1 MGCDTEYKTNT
12 KSTETNKKHPLFSL
26 CGNRGCFTL
35 YDLFFL
41 GLVCQAVNEP
51 RDEETQCKAQ
61 HKAAQHIGGEVHI
74 QVQPGKGD
82 EIPWPGGEKAMKAA
96 STSAGTPNFRFCSQS
111 AKAAA
116 KAEAVCPEG
125 KECPWGRLTR
135 MVIAVFTS
143 QGRGRANSGLRKK
156 CPAAMYSTSA
166 TAMAK
171 PALRVRRK
179 SRSSRVKAIQI
190 SP

>member
-1 MGCDTEYKTNT
+1 
-12 KSTETNKKHPLFSL
+12 
-26 CGNRGCFTL
+26 
-35 YDLFFL
+35 
-41 GLVCQAVNEP
+41 
-51 RDEETQCKAQ
+51 
-61 HKAAQHIGGEVHI
+61 
-74 QVQPGKGD
+74 
-82 EIPWPGGEKAMKAA
+82 MKAA

-143 QGRGRANSGLRKK
+143 QGRGRANSGLRMQS
-156 CPAAMYSTSA
+156 PATRYSTSA
-166 TAMAK
+166 VAMAH

-179 SRSSRVKAIQI
+179 SSKSSVNAIQI
-190 SP
+190 SPCSPA